1 MSGDECSDF
10 KNAIGR
16 PAKAGL
22 SGNGIFTETGLRR
35 ELSRTKVLAIRA
47 SIISKQTD
55 PSNPPFFSWARYFAF
70 FRNFFIKTHEKL
82 KYYSLAMDFGP

>member
-1 MSGDECSDF
+1 MQSF
-10 KNAIGR
+10 TFTKNINIR
-16 PAKAGL
+16 DLL
-22 SGNGIFTETGLRR
+22 S
-35 ELSRTKVLAIRA
+35 

-55 PSNPPFFSWARYFAF
+55 PSNPPFFSRARYFAF